1 MPEGHCAN
9 CDTAFVESA
18 RFCSHCGQGTGTR
31 RISFGDVTRDLVQAN
46 SSFERG
52 PLAFSWA
59 LLTRPGN
66 VAREYVEGKRRRHYG
81 PFTTLAVIVGIT
93 ALAFNLS
100 GFRVLSHDGL
110 AQAPTHL
117 LEHHFNLLL
126 LAQLPLLGGACAL
139 LFRGAALTLP
149 EHMVLVAYA
158 LCVRAAFLVLV
169 GLVAYLV
176 STTAPGLAAIY
187 AYWVA
192 WYVYFGWAAS
202 QFYAG
207 PRLHSW
213 IRGAAAAALGHA
225 IIAAAVRAGS
235 AAYVSWVRS

>member
-1 MPEGHCAN
+1 
-9 CDTAFVESA
+9 
-18 RFCSHCGQGTGTR
+18 
-31 RISFGDVTRDLVQAN
+31 VQAN

-59 LLTRPGN
+59 LLARPGN

-110 AQAPTHL
+110 PQAPTHL

-169 GLVAYLV
+169 GGVAYLV
-176 STTAPGLAAIY
+176 SATAPGLIAVY
-187 AYWVA
+187 TYWVG

-207 PRLHSW
+207 PRLVTW
-213 IRGAAAAALGHA
+213 IRGAAAAALGHL
-225 IIAAAVRAGS
+225 IIAVAVRAGS
-235 AAYVSWVRS
+235 AAYESLVRS